1 MIKIILAY
9 ISTFW
14 QFIKGLISVLMD
26 DETYR
31 PLSLDIVIVVVVIT
45 IVVFIE
51 PSILY

>member
-1 MIKIILAY
+1 MIKIIFAY

-31 PLSLDIVIVVVVIT
+31 PLSLDIVLTLAAIT
-45 IVVFIE
+45 ILVFIE

>member
-1 MIKIILAY
+1 MIKIIFAY

-14 QFIKGLISVLMD
+14 QFIKGLMGILMD

-31 PLSLDIVIVVVVIT
+31 PLSLDIVIFVVVIT

>member
-1 MIKIILAY
+1 MIKIIFAY

-31 PLSLDIVIVVVVIT
+31 PLSLDIVIVVVAVT